1 MTQSA
6 LPALRRSLAHLE
18 REGTARAR
26 DVFSFSLPDV
36 DQALGGG
43 LARGALHEVYALGGP
58 DVAAATG
65 FAIALA
71 LRAAQGSAAPG
82 PAASGPIVW
91 ARQDYVDTESG
102 RLHAPGLAD
111 LGLDPDR
118 VIVVQA
124 PDALGVLRAGAEAL
138 RCSALSA
145 VLIEPWGEAGAIDL
159 VATRR
164 LSLAAGGAGVPALMV
179 RVAATPKPSAAA
191 TRWAVRSLPSQAL
204 EAGAPGLPAFAITLL
219 RNRAGTAGHEW
230 RVEWNRDERCFRN
243 RHGQELG
250 RAPPALSRTVGAV
263 SANRPGAGS
272 ADWPASAAADPAIAE
287 QTARWRDTG

>member
-1 MTQSA
+1 MTHTA
-6 LPALRRSLAHLE
+6 LPALRRSLARLE

-26 DVFSFSLPDV
+26 DVFSFGLPDV
-36 DQALGGG
+36 DQTLGGG
-43 LARGALHEVYALGGP
+43 LARGALHEVYALGGA

-71 LRAAQGSAAPG
+71 LRAAPG
-82 PAASGPIVW
+82 PATPGPILW

-102 RLHAPGLAD
+102 RLHAPGLAE

-118 VIVVQA
+118 VIVVRA

-164 LSLAAGGAGVPALMV
+164 LSLAAGDAGVPALMV
-179 RVAATPKPSAAA
+179 RLAASPKPSAAA

-250 RAPPALSRTVGAV
+250 RARPALPRPVGAV
-263 SANRPGAGS
+263 SANRPGARPT
-272 ADWPASAAADPAIAE
+272 DWPASAVADPALAE
-287 QTARWRDTG
+287 QTTRWRDTG